1 MSPVIAIH
9 SRIFLIAAVLVT
21 ALVVMA
27 GIILAVLKFGLRKNV
42 QSAWLAYKGWLVMI
56 PIIALAIVLGRG
68 AVIAGVTLLSAFGFR
83 EFARAT
89 GLHRDRVAAGAVYLL
104 VLFTGIIAWT
114 DRFDWF
120 RAMPIVAASVLV
132 ILPIVR
138 NRFEGQLRTISLSVF
153 AFIYLCWM
161 FSHMAFLANGP
172 NPYGYLIF
180 LLLATELN
188 DVSAFTFGRLLGRR
202 PLRDQISPRKTWGG
216 ALGALAIS
224 MALPWALRFL
234 LPAFSARQLL
244 LAGLLI
250 GIGGQLGD
258 LVISVIKRDLG
269 VKDLGHGIPGHG
281 GVLDRIDSL
290 IFVAAP
296 FLYLVRYV
304 HGMG

>member
-1 MSPVIAIH
+1 MSPFIAIH
-9 SRIFLIAAVLVT
+9 SRIFLISATVVS
-21 ALVVMA
+21 ALVAIA
-27 GIILAVLKFGLRKNV
+27 GAILAILKFGLRKNV
-42 QSAWLAYKGWLVMI
+42 QSAWDAYTGWLAMI
-56 PIIALAIVLGRG
+56 PIIALAIVLGRW

-89 GLHRDRVAAGAVYLL
+89 GLSRDRLAAGAVYVL
-104 VLFTGIIAWT
+104 VLFTGVIAWT
-114 DRFDWF
+114 NRFDAF

-138 NRFEGQLRTISLSVF
+138 NRFEGQLRTVSLSVF
-153 AFIYLCWM
+153 AFVYFCWM
-161 FSHMAFLANGP
+161 FTHIAFLANGP

-180 LLLATELN
+180 LPLATELN
-188 DVSAFTFGRLLGRR
+188 DVSAFVFGRLLGRR
-202 PLRDQISPRKTWGG
+202 ALRDQISPRKTWSG
-216 ALGALAIS
+216 ALGALAVS
-224 MALPWALRFL
+224 LALPWALRFL
-234 LPAFSARQLL
+234 LPSFSAGQLL
-244 LAGLLI
+244 LAGLLT

-258 LVISVIKRDLG
+258 LVISVFKRDMV
-269 VKDLGHGIPGHG
+269 VKDLGSGIPGHG